1 MAIIAADG
9 FKISKTNTPTREGE
23 RIATIADITNREKV
37 PNPFVGMLIFVE
49 DEQAHYTVLEL
60 GSDKIGGIEVP
71 NVVVGKYKKVE
82 VEDGSISKKKLSSE
96 VQKELETLSKDAAQA
111 KIAADKAAADIG
123 VDSTTLLQGG
133 IDSDGKENASSYY
146 LRTGRCSTFKLE
158 VNDGYTVGQIA
169 QYDLVGNFVALYSDY
184 TQSLEGVEWTP
195 TSVVATDKDY
205 MWVAVVFKGNSPSTP
220 ISPREAVVKTFV
232 SGLHY
237 YMQGGE
243 GDANSAAAQ
252 AKTIVNRTIEQLPN
266 TQDLVLVDEKMQL
279 ANRAAAVKD
288 GKVASLG
295 YVILRPDKS
304 FAEQVKVPN
313 TIYEIKYAFDVGG
326 TTDNP
331 VVMPANSILRFTG
344 GRLDNGVIR
353 MTRGTNID
361 AGAVT
366 IFGRN
371 LNILYPWFTV
381 DKFSHLYPEWYDGT
395 DQERLQWAIDLVA
408 GTAENLNRGESPVI
422 WLTEAYTITD
432 ELRCFPK
439 DIDFPNKEGV
449 YRTFINIEG
458 ADPSR
463 SIIYVAN
470 ENNLAN
476 KPIFNCTGMN
486 RSSFKN
492 FRIQCYPT
500 SGSLPYCAIFV
511 CRKADNHNAGNNMFE
526 RLQFEGNF
534 VGQSVMLVGSESNMF
549 LECSLNYYLHE
560 YVPNDII
567 SDYYMPT
574 PDTKVSG
581 GTTRNIFV
589 GGASKKT
596 VIGSATNST
605 LFVGGYS
612 YNNGIEFIAD
622 TAEIDFINFRQEAD
636 SNFIAGVT
644 VKEGVTINNI
654 NFWGG
659 NLMGIVGE
667 KGSTI
672 RDCNFS
678 AKTTS
683 LPINNYNVAYS
694 EKYQDSQEYLITSED
709 RAVCIIADKV
719 INSKFNPYG
728 GTVKIINPVYNE
740 ILGTNGASIG
750 DSIYRT
756 MTPPSEYIPG
766 VITNGVYDKPI
777 WDFYKQ
783 LKVGVL
789 GFDYEIID
797 HTTVSKLNL
806 NFAKPSVKIVNLS
819 ANVNGLNVTNNLA
832 IHDKRNTM
840 VLIHFVQDSVGG
852 RAVYEFYNN
861 DITRK
866 LDIDPRPKAVTSV
879 LIYHTTSPLKNYI
892 IPLNYKNISTTDEIN
907 SYKDKIKNFKG
918 YKVYNSDT
926 GNYCYA
932 GKEGLREIMSIPYGA
947 KTTGITDERPTGIS
961 TGFLFF
967 DTSLSKPIWWNGT
980 VWVDSTGTEV

>member
-1 MAIIAADG
+1 MEVKKA
-9 FKISKTNTPTREGE
+9 
-23 RIATIADITNREKV
+23 
-37 PNPFVGMLIFVE
+37 
-49 DEQAHYTVLEL
+49 
-60 GSDKIGGIEVP
+60 KIG
-71 NVVVGKYKKVE
+71 NALTSAASDHVVAVS
-82 VEDGSISKKKLSSE
+82 EDIYDESKGRYQSDINE
-96 VQKELETLSKDAAQA
+96 DAVKA

-123 VDSTTLLQGG
+123 VDNITLQQGG
-133 IDSDGKENASSYY
+133 IDSDGSENVSSYY
-146 LRTGRCSTFKLE
+146 LRTGRYSTFKLE
-158 VNDGYTVGQIA
+158 VNDGYTTGQIA
-169 QYDLVGNFVALYSDY
+169 QYDLAGNFINLHSDY
-184 TQSLEGVEWTP
+184 TQPLEGIEWTP
-195 TSVVATDKDY
+195 QSIVATDKNY
-205 MWVAVVFKGNSPSTP
+205 SWVAIVFKGNSPSTA
-220 ISPREAVVKTFV
+220 ISPREEVVKTFV
-232 SGLHY
+232 SGLY
-237 YMQGGE
+237 YFMQGGE
-243 GDANSAAAQ
+243 GDANSAAQQ
-252 AKTIVNRTIEQLPN
+252 AKAIIDNTIEQLPN
-266 TQDLVLVDEKMQL
+266 EDDLTLVDGKMQM
-279 ANRAAAVKD
+279 ANRAAEIKD
-288 GKVASLG
+288 DKVNSLG
-295 YVILRPDKS
+295 YVILRADKS
-304 FAEQVKVPN
+304 FAEQITADH
-313 TIYEIKYAFDVGG
+313 TIYEIRYSFDVGG
-326 TTDNP
+326 TTDKP
-331 VVMPANSILRFTG
+331 VIMPANSILRFTG

-395 DQERLQWAIDLVA
+395 DQEQLQWAIDMVA
-408 GTAENLNRGESPVI
+408 GTSENLNRGESPVI
-422 WLTEAYTITD
+422 WLTEAYTVTD

-458 ADPSR
+458 SDPSR
-463 SIIYVAN
+463 AIIYVAN

-500 SGSLPYCAIFV
+500 SGSLPYCAIFI
-511 CRKADNHNAGNNMFE
+511 CRKADNHNAGNSMFE
-526 RLQFEGNF
+526 RLQIEGKF

-549 LECSLNYYLHE
+549 LECSMNYYLHE
-560 YVPNDII
+560 YVPNDMT

-589 GGASKKT
+589 GGASTKI
-596 VIGSATNST
+596 VIGSSTNST
-605 LFVGGYS
+605 LFTGGYS
-612 YNNGIEFIAD
+612 FNNGIEFIAD
-622 TAEIDFINFRQEAD
+622 TSEIDFINFRQEGD
-636 SNFIAGVT
+636 SNRIAGVI

-659 NLMGIVGE
+659 NCLGIVGE

-672 RDCNFS
+672 QDCNFS
-678 AKTTS
+678 AKTTT
-683 LPINNYNVAYS
+683 LNIGNYNTAYS
-694 EKYQDSQEYLITSED
+694 EKYQDSPEFFITSED
-709 RAVCIIADKV
+709 RTVCVIADNV
-719 INSKFNPYG
+719 VNCKFNPWG
-728 GTVKIINPVYNE
+728 GVVKIINPVYNE
-740 ILGTNGASIG
+740 ILGTSGGSIG
-750 DSIYRT
+750 NSIYKT
-756 MTPPSEYIPG
+756 IVSPTDLTPG
-766 VITNGVYDKPI
+766 VITNGVYDKPV

-789 GFDYEIID
+789 GFDYEVIN
-797 HTTVSKLNL
+797 HTTWSALQL

-819 ANVNGLNVTNNLA
+819 ANVNGVSVSNNLS

-852 RAVYEFYNN
+852 RAVYQFYNN
-861 DITRK
+861 DITRN
-866 LDIDPRPKAVTSV
+866 LDIDPRPNAVTSV

-907 SYKDKIKNFKG
+907 SYKDKIVKFNG

-932 GKEGLREIMSIPYGA
+932 GKEELREIISIPYGV
-947 KTTGITDERPTGIS
+947 KTIGITSERPTGIS
-961 TGFLFF
+961 VGFQYF
-967 DTSLSKPIWWNGT
+967 DTTLGKPIWWNGI
-980 VWVDSTGTEV
+980 WVDSTGVEV